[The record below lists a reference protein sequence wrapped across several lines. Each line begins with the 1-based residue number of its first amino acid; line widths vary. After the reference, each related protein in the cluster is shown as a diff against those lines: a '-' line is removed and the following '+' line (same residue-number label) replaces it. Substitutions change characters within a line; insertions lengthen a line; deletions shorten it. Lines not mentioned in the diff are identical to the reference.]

1 MEKIVSFSLEIE
13 YYHQRLKKDTYTQ
26 FPRELKAAMG
36 GLLFISDTAYLVI
49 TDDLSTHDV
58 EMQVVPVN

>member
-1 MEKIVSFSLEIE
+1 MEKIVSFSFEIE
-13 YYHQRLKKDTYTQ
+13 YRPSEIKERHIYSISARIESSDGDLI
-26 FPRELKAAMG
+26 
-36 GLLFISDTAYLVI
+36 FISDTAYLVI